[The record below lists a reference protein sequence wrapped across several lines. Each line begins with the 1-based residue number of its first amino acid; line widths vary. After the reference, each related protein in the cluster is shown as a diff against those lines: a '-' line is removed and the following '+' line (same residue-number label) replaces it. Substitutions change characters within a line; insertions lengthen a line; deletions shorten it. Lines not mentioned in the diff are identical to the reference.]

1 MSNFKESIEALL
13 KKVKLLERENE
24 ILKSQNEELLKFLIE
39 MQDKLKEWIK

>member
-24 ILKSQNEELLKFLIE
+24 ILKSQNEELTKLMIE
-39 MQDKLKEWIK
+39 MQEKLKEWIK